1 MSKELTEKEKFIKKL
16 NFLLEMSTSY
26 KDENE
31 DDYFNL
37 LNEEL
42 VPFMLDY
49 TDYYDDER
57 LI

>member
-16 NFLLEMSTSY
+16 NFLLEMSTAY
-26 KDENE
+26 KDKNE

-42 VPFMLDY
+42 VPVMLDY
-49 TDYYDDER
+49 TDYYDDED
-57 LI
+57 

>member
-1 MSKELTEKEKFIKKL
+1 MSEELTEKEKFIKKL
-16 NFLLEMSTSY
+16 NFLLEMSTAY

-49 TDYYDDER
+49 TDYYDDED
-57 LI
+57 LN

>member
-1 MSKELTEKEKFIKKL
+1 MSEELTEKEKFIKKL
-16 NFLLEMSTSY
+16 NFLLEMSTAY